1 MQKSFTTDFRLGSK
15 YNSWQYCQK
24 ISHLKIFPQ
33 LSKTCVFVLI
43 EHILFC
49 QTNQKNML
57 QKRMKDWTFEVYLLT
72 EELSSWFLLIETTKM
87 TCARPYAWLLNLF
100 SSGRDLNCFLQPS
113 VLPKLNKTTVT
124 CPRSLKWMRFQQ
136 KLPPVEFTTYRN
148 FHLQKWCKSEIL
160 LVSIKKLSQWVSTK
174 FKAK

>member
-24 ISHLKIFPQ
+24 ITHLKIFPQ

-87 TCARPYAWLLNLF
+87 TCVRPYAWLLNLF
-100 SSGRDLNCFLQPS
+100 SSGRDLNCFLITKMNEVSTETATCRIYYIQKLS
-113 VLPKLNKTTVT
+113 VAEMVQVRDSFSLNK
-124 CPRSLKWMRFQQ
+124 
-136 KLPPVEFTTYRN
+136 
-148 FHLQKWCKSEIL
+148 EIEPM
-160 LVSIKKLSQWVSTK
+160 SKYQI
-174 FKAK
+174 